1 MRNIRESMKV
11 DAIAFRNVLFR
22 GIRVMV
28 SLPVHDTVAIEMRDP
43 VDDVG
48 YDINETVDQALA
60 EKMTPKR

>member
-1 MRNIRESMKV
+1 
-11 DAIAFRNVLFR
+11 
-22 GIRVMV
+22 MV